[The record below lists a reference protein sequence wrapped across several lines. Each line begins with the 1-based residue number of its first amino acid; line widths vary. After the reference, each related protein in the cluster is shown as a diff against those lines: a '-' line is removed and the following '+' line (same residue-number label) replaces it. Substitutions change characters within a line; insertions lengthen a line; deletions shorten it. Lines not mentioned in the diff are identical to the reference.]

1 MSFASKPAPSAKEG
15 NVSNSTGIRM
25 GIAAELGLP
34 NEHIGPIQ
42 QIGDCLYFAVN
53 GRNYNARLTK
63 TGRLKKNSVRLD
75 LW

>member
-1 MSFASKPAPSAKEG
+1 
-15 NVSNSTGIRM
+15 M